1 MFQLSL
7 VLGVL
12 FLTIALALLLD
23 MKRMQKLFKDMLDN
37 APCFFFMGLFNIIF
51 GLFMLMYN
59 HVLSVSF
66 EGLFALLGWLI
77 TLRGLL
83 MAWFTDEMMGFG
95 RRKVKQDGVLVF
107 AGFVHLVLGGALL
120 YFVWT
125 ML

>member
-1 MFQLSL
+1 MFELSL

-12 FLTIALALLLD
+12 LVTIALAVLLD
-23 MKRMQKLFKDMLDN
+23 TKRMQKLFKDLLDN
-37 APCFFFMGLFNIIF
+37 HHCFFFLGLFNIAF
-51 GLFMLMYN
+51 GLFMLMQN
-59 HVLSVSF
+59 HVLGLSF

-83 MAWFTDEMMGFG
+83 MAWFTDELTAFG
-95 RRKVKQDGVLVF
+95 RKKLKQNGLLVF
-107 AGFVHLVLGGALL
+107 AGFVHLLIGGALL